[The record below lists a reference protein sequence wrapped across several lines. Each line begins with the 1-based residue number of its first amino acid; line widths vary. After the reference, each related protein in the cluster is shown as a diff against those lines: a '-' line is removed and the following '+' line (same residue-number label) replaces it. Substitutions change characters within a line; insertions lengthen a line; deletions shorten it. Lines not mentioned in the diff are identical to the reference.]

1 MANSTVYP
9 YGTGGRLPSSI
20 GLINDLKTGGA
31 DKALAAQQGVIL
43 SDMITTEILSVSPD
57 TDKIGKAFNSSGT
70 VVSLSG
76 YGIATIPLTKGKW
89 IKINGGPLKTGTS
102 YAAICFSADGTT
114 WTPLFYGTSLSGRWY
129 HIQAQED
136 GFVGVCISSSNKVTF
151 SFEENITPELNAE
164 QSNIVA
170 TNVGLFTMESGT
182 DVKNFSWGKSNTYKG
197 IQIALVGPSNSTSF
211 FPLINTSCSPARMIG
226 LKGGVIVKTTKT
238 GGDMVAT
245 DNVLGKIL
253 KVSAAFKSGID
264 TVYWTFEKNDG
275 YETSDYDAFGIVNT
289 YCNTQEFNNIYS
301 AGIFIYENYFP
312 VGAVLKYRS
321 GKVYKVVKDKAA
333 NSYPDS
339 GGMVETTLIKTNILP
354 IASSMAALVDVM
366 NKMSY
371 NIGATSSSWV
381 NPYGGGKYSVN
392 YNWNRTTAKDMCRI
406 MAYIYRYCQKVLAVM
421 STVTAKVHI
430 YGANERDKTL
440 KNNTWDKL
448 AAAYTSIHGSGS
460 TMPYSIIAN
469 KPGATVASGDYA
481 TGADGVSN
489 TGFSIVALAK
499 IGDKVV
505 VADAA
510 YLSSTDYTT
519 GRTNRAKAMIQ
530 LLDIAKAIIDG
541 GSESG
546 MSSSYI
552 ERGAVAIVNPDG
564 LDFIYTKNGD
574 TQFQPASTSKVM
586 GAVAMLSVL
595 PNLEEYHS
603 IWSSADELI
612 NDSGSDASSSETHI
626 AKAGDVESVSTSLYA
641 MLLVSNGANTMSLAR
656 MAGEK
661 ILRSKEQFLNI

>member
-9 YGTGGRLPSSI
+9 YGTGGSLPSSI

-31 DKALAAQQGVIL
+31 NKALAAQQGVVL
-43 SDMITTEILSVSPD
+43 SDMITTRNLSVAPD
-57 TDKIGKAFNSSGT
+57 TDKIGYAFNSSGA

-76 YGIATIPLTKGKW
+76 YGIATIPLKKGQW
-89 IKINGGPLKTGTS
+89 IKIYGGSLKTGTS
-102 YAAICFSADGTT
+102 YSAICFSADGTT
-114 WTPLFYGTSLSGRWY
+114 WTPLFYGSSSSSRWY

-136 GFVGVCISSSNKVTF
+136 GFVGVCISSSGKVTF
-151 SFEENITPELNAE
+151 SYEDNITPELNAE
-164 QSNIVA
+164 QTEIIA
-170 TNVGLFTMESGT
+170 TDVCLFTMESGT
-182 DVKNFSWGKSNTYKG
+182 NNKNFSWSKSSTYKG
-197 IQIALVGPSNSTSF
+197 IQIALVGRSDITTF

-226 LKGGVIVKTTKT
+226 LKGGVVVRTTNT
-238 GGDMVAT
+238 SGDMVGT

-253 KVSAAFKSGID
+253 KVAPSFKSGID
-264 TVYWTFEKNDG
+264 TVYWTFQKNDG
-275 YETSDYDAFGIVNT
+275 YEDADYDAFGIVNT
-289 YCNTQEFNNIYS
+289 YNQTQEFNNIYS
-301 AGIFIYENYFP
+301 ASPFIYENYFP
-312 VGAVLKYRS
+312 VGAILKYRS
-321 GKVYKVVKDKAA
+321 GQVYKVVKDKAA
-333 NSYPDS
+333 NSYPASD
-339 GGMVETTLIKTNILP
+339 GIAETTLIKTNILP

-371 NIGATSSSWV
+371 NIGATSSDWK
-381 NPYGGGKYSVN
+381 NPYGGSKYAVDN
-392 YNWNRTTAKDMCRI
+392 NLNRTTAKDMCRI
-406 MAYIYRYCQKVLAVM
+406 MAYVYRYCPKVLSVM
-421 STVTAKVHI
+421 STETAKVHI
-430 YGANERDKTL
+430 YGANDRDKTL
-440 KNNTWDKL
+440 KNNTWEKL
-448 AAAYTSIHGSGS
+448 AAAYTSIHGSGT

-469 KPGATVASGDYA
+469 KPGATVSSVTAG
-481 TGADGVSN
+481 DGVSN

-499 IGDKVV
+499 IGDKLV

-519 GRTNRAKAMIQ
+519 GRTNRAKAMVQ

-546 MSSSYI
+546 MSSTYI
-552 ERGAVAIVNPDG
+552 ERGAVAIINPDG

-574 TQFQPASTSKVM
+574 DLFQPASTSKVM

-603 IWSSADELI
+603 IWNNPDELI
-612 NDSGSDASSSETHI
+612 NDSGSDASSPETHV
-626 AKAGDVESVSTSLYA
+626 AKAGDVESVYTSLHC

-661 ILRSKEQFLNI
+661 IIRSKEQFLNI